1 MCCWFSL
8 IPLIELMRWY
18 NSGVCVCNALNGVD
32 SYRYHCSIK
41 SKMMLLFFVFRCVT
55 LSEEKIV
62 KSRLCKIVL
71 LLLHMARKM
80 LVNALT
86 IFFSNRRKCWAPNLF
101 TFFLKLL
108 IWWNENHVCVYV
120 YTHLRF
126 NLGSSNFKIMANA
139 AATEIL
145 N

>member
-1 MCCWFSL
+1 
-8 IPLIELMRWY
+8 MRWY

-86 IFFSNRRKCWAPNLF
+86 IFFQTEENVEHQIYLP
-101 TFFLKLL
+101 FFLSFSFGEMK
-108 IWWNENHVCVYV
+108 IMYVV
-120 YTHLRF
+120 YTHLRC